1 MPNWTFDQQKVIDE
15 KDNNILV
22 SAAAGSG
29 KTAVLVER
37 IINKVVNYNVEVDS
51 LLVVTFTNAAAKE
64 MKERIRKALD
74 EAISKNPDSEFL
86 IRQNTLIANANIS
99 TIDSFCGRLVRENYN
114 DIGIDPSFRICD
126 SSEETIFFNDAI
138 DIVLDKNFASDNNE
152 SFMKLVNLYSST
164 SDYSIITGV
173 INRLSQKA
181 YAYPWPKEWLDQ
193 IKKPYSFGDDCNI
206 SDLPW
211 TNELYEYYIDSFVA
225 IRTELL
231 HFIEN
236 YAEDF
241 NTKPGKGNYVKTQID
256 NAISSLDNLCETS
269 NIEELYAEF
278 KDIKKMN
285 FAEKSVKKSFLF
297 PEESEEADKLY
308 YAYKGMAAVY
318 NKIHDDIEDSKVDDI
333 LEECKYVSE
342 YALELI
348 SLTEQTMDAFDEIK
362 RDNNAYTFNDV
373 ERFALNILR
382 DYEIKEITD
391 VAKEIRDSYTEVM
404 IDEYQDSNDLQEM
417 ILSTLSN
424 GSNMFM
430 VGDVKQSI
438 YAFRNANPDIFVNK
452 CHMYESDNKKGV
464 LINLKKNFRSRREVL
479 DVVNEV
485 FVNVM
490 TRDTCGIEYD
500 DNAKLYF
507 GAEELYSDDKDTDVE
522 ILIADSK
529 YGRNDDDT
537 IDDETTDD
545 NYGDEA
551 NSELYESARQV
562 EATIVAQRIIDL
574 IDSGYKVTSKDKEGN
589 IVNRDIKYSDIAII
603 LRGANSNGRE
613 YEEALLNHNI
623 PCVSP
628 NTKGYFDTVEV
639 KLMLSF
645 LAVID
650 NPCKDI
656 ELAAILHSPIF
667 GISNDM
673 LARIKIFSKENE
685 NKNDEIKSNY
695 YLYYKIEDYINS
707 NKSDEEISN
716 DEEFIRLVNAID
728 LINELRLMVNDTTIH
743 ELLEIIYD
751 KTSYLDYVS
760 SLFNGNVKRANLIAL
775 VDKALDYE
783 KTRFKGVFRFLKYI
797 DSMGEYNIDSGEA
810 SISSEND
817 DVVRILTM
825 HKSKGL
831 EFPVVFV
838 SDLGSQIRNM
848 DANNTILVHNKYG
861 IGMELRKDIGG
872 NKYKKN
878 TQYKN
883 YIKKT
888 MLINNMG
895 EEARLLYVAMTR
907 AKEKLIL
914 TAALE
919 KPEEKVNDYSRTK
932 MNYNRMINAKNRME
946 WIIRGIYSVN
956 EERLKSMIKFVEPQD
971 DLIKDIAEFTYITDK
986 KERFNNLLLSYPDN
1000 LRNVIEERLSYE
1012 YPYEI
1017 NDDIKTKYSVS
1028 EIKHNAMEEAFEEE
1042 KESMIPEF
1050 VGGEKRI
1057 EVNSGAL
1064 YGTAMHRVLECYDFF
1079 GDDYN
1084 DTLDSQIDSMKK
1096 SNLITEEQ
1104 FELINMDR
1112 IQNFLNSK
1120 IAGRMHRANLS
1131 DELWVEQPF
1140 VLQEEPSNLFKDI
1153 SSTLDPIIVQG
1164 IIDVFFI
1171 EDDEIVLLDYKT
1183 DNIKAPEE
1191 LINRYKAQIDL
1202 YAKALEKAF
1211 NKKVKEKILYS
1222 FSLEKTVK
1230 L

>member
-1 MPNWTFDQQKVIDE
+1 MPKWTTDQQKVIDE

-37 IINKVVNYNVEVDS
+37 IINKIVNFNVEVDS
-51 LLVVTFTNAAAKE
+51 LLVVTFTNAAARE

-74 EAISKNPDSEFL
+74 EAITKNPDSEFL

-126 SSEETIFFNDAI
+126 SSEETMFFNDAI
-138 DIVLDKNFASDNNE
+138 DIVLDNNFTSDNNE
-152 SFMKLVNLYSST
+152 SFMNLINLYSNT
-164 SDYSIITGV
+164 SDYSIITDV

-181 YAYPWPKEWLDQ
+181 YAYPWPKEWLEE
-193 IKKPYSFGDDCNI
+193 IKKPYLIGDDCNI
-206 SDLPW
+206 NDLFW
-211 TNELYEYYIDSFVA
+211 INELYEYYIDSFKA

-231 HFIEN
+231 CFCDDYE
-236 YAEDF
+236 ELFVKD
-241 NTKPGKGNYVKTQID
+241 GNYVKKQIENAVSSID
-256 NAISSLDNLCETS
+256 NICETS
-269 NIEELYAEF
+269 NIEEIYSMFEDIYKM
-278 KDIKKMN
+278 KD
-285 FAEKSVKKSFLF
+285 AEKSVKKSFNCD
-297 PEESEEADKLY
+297 EDSDEVDRLY
-308 YAYKGMAAVY
+308 SSYKGMAAIY
-318 NKIHDDIEDSKVDDI
+318 NKVRNDIIDNRVDDI
-333 LEECKYVSE
+333 LSECKYVSE
-342 YALELI
+342 YALQLI
-348 SLTEQTMDAFDEIK
+348 SLTEQTMDVFDEIK

-373 ERFALNILR
+373 ERFALNVLR
-382 DYEIKEITD
+382 DNETKEITD
-391 VAKEIRDSYTEVM
+391 VAKEIRASYTEVM

-452 CHMYESDNKKGV
+452 CHMYESDSEKGV

-479 DVVNEV
+479 DVVNDV

-490 TRDTCGIEYD
+490 TSDTCGIEYD

-507 GAEELYSDDKDTDVE
+507 GAEELYSDDKETDVE
-522 ILIADSK
+522 ILITDSK
-529 YGRNDDDT
+529 YCKNNDET
-537 IDDETTDD
+537 IDDDYDD
-545 NYGDEA
+545 GEA
-551 NSELYESARQV
+551 DSEIYESTRKV
-562 EATIVAQRIIDL
+562 EATIVAQRILDL
-574 IDSGYKVTSKDKEGN
+574 FDSGYKVTSKDKDN
-589 IVNRDIKYSDIAII
+589 KIINRDIRYSDVAII

-639 KLMLSF
+639 KLILSF

-667 GISNDM
+667 NISNDM
-673 LARIKIFSKENE
+673 LARIKLYSKENIK
-685 NKNDEIKSNY
+685 NKEEVKSNY
-695 YLYYKIEDYINS
+695 YLYYKIEDFISFY
-707 NKSDEEISN
+707 KSDETVAN
-716 DEEFIRLVNAID
+716 DEEFIRLVKALD
-728 LINELRLMVNDTTIH
+728 LINEIRLMVNDTPIH

-775 VDKALDYE
+775 IDKALDYE
-783 KTRFKGVFRFLKYI
+783 KTRFKGVFRFLRYI
-797 DSMGEYNIDSGEA
+797 DSMGEYQLDSGEA
-810 SISSEND
+810 SISSDND

-838 SDLGSQIRNM
+838 SDLGSQIKNM

-888 MLINNMG
+888 MLIDNMG

-914 TAALE
+914 TAVLN
-919 KPEEKVNDYSRTK
+919 KPEEKVNDYSRIK

-946 WIIRGIYSVN
+946 WIIRGICSVN
-956 EERLKSMIKFVEPQD
+956 KEYLNSMIKFVKPRD
-971 DLIKDIAEFTYITDK
+971 NMIKDIAEFTHIIDK
-986 KERFNNLLLSYPDN
+986 KERLNELLLSYPDN
-1000 LRNVIEERLSYE
+1000 LREMIKDRLSFK

-1042 KESMIPEF
+1042 KQSMIPSF
-1050 VGGEKRI
+1050 IDGDNDL
-1057 EVNSGAL
+1057 EVNTGAL
-1064 YGTAMHRVLECYDFF
+1064 YGTAMHRVLECYDFLS
-1079 GDDYN
+1079 DDYN
-1084 DTLDSQIDSMKK
+1084 TSLDSQIDSMKK

-1104 FELINMDR
+1104 FGLISKDR
-1112 IQNFLNSK
+1112 LKNFLDSE
-1120 IAGRMHRANLS
+1120 IANRMHKAILS
-1131 DELWVEQPF
+1131 DALWVEQPF
-1140 VLQEEPSNLFKDI
+1140 VLQEEPGNLFKDV

-1183 DNIKAPEE
+1183 DNVKEPEE
-1191 LINRYKAQIDL
+1191 LVLRYKAQIDL
-1202 YAKALEKAF
+1202 YAKALEMSF
-1211 NKKVKEKILYS
+1211 GKKVKERILYS
-1222 FSLEKTVK
+1222 FSLEKIVK

>member
-1 MPNWTFDQQKVIDE
+1 MPKWTTDQQKVIDE

-37 IINKVVNYNVEVDS
+37 IINKIVNFNVEVDS
-51 LLVVTFTNAAAKE
+51 LLVVTFTNAAARE

-74 EAISKNPDSEFL
+74 EAITKNPDSEFL

-138 DIVLDKNFASDNNE
+138 DIVLDNNFTSDNNE
-152 SFMKLVNLYSST
+152 SFMKLVDLYSST
-164 SDYSIITGV
+164 SNYSIITDV
-173 INRLSQKA
+173 INNLSQKA
-181 YAYPWPKEWLDQ
+181 YAYPWPKEWLEE
-193 IKKPYSFGDDCNI
+193 IKKPYLTSDDCNI
-206 SDLPW
+206 SELSW
-211 TNELYEYYIDSFVA
+211 ISELYEYYIDSFKA
-225 IRTELL
+225 IRTEIIS
-231 HFIEN
+231 FSDDYEEN
-236 YAEDF
+236 FAEGD
-241 NTKPGKGNYVKTQID
+241 NYVQKQIKNALSSID
-256 NAISSLDNLCETS
+256 NICETA
-269 NIEELYAEF
+269 NIEELYSISEG
-278 KDIKKMN
+278 INKMN
-285 FAEKSVKKSFLF
+285 VAEKSVKNSFDCGKDSDEVEVLC
-297 PEESEEADKLY
+297 A
-308 YAYKGMAAVY
+308 AYNNMASIY
-318 NKIHDDIEDSKVDDI
+318 NKVRDDIINNRVDDI
-333 LEECKYVSE
+333 LAECKYVSE
-342 YALELI
+342 YALQLI
-348 SLTEQTMDAFDEIK
+348 SLTEQTMDVFDEIK

-382 DYEIKEITD
+382 DYETKEITD

-452 CHMYESDNKKGV
+452 CHMYEGDNENGV

-479 DVVNEV
+479 NVVNDV

-490 TRDTCGIEYD
+490 TSDTCGIEYD

-507 GAEELYSDDKDTDVE
+507 GAEELYSDNKETDVE

-529 YGRNDDDT
+529 YGKNDSDTSDDDY
-537 IDDETTDD
+537 DD
-545 NYGDEA
+545 NDE

-562 EATIVAQRIIDL
+562 EATIVAQRILDL
-574 IDSGYKVTSKDKEGN
+574 FDSGYKVTSKDKDDK
-589 IVNRDIKYSDIAII
+589 IINRDIRYSDIAII

-667 GISNDM
+667 NISNDM
-673 LARIKIFSKENE
+673 LARIKLFSEESIKDKEE
-685 NKNDEIKSNY
+685 FKSNY
-695 YLYYKIEDYINS
+695 YLYYKIEDFITFNNS
-707 NKSDEEISN
+707 NEEVAN
-716 DEEFIRLVNAID
+716 EEEFVRLVNAIG
-728 LINELRLMVNDTTIH
+728 LINELRLMVNDTPIH

-775 VDKALDYE
+775 IDKALDYE
-783 KTRFKGVFRFLKYI
+783 KTRFKGVFRFLRYI
-797 DSMGEYNIDSGEA
+797 DTMEEYKLDSGEA

-838 SDLGSQIRNM
+838 SDLGSPIRNM

-861 IGMELRKDIGG
+861 IGMELRQDIGG

-914 TAALE
+914 TAAFD
-919 KPEEKVNDYSRTK
+919 KPKEKVNNYSRIK

-946 WIIRGIYSVN
+946 WIIRGICSVN
-956 EERLKSMIKFVEPQD
+956 KESLNGMIKYVEPRD
-971 DLIKDIAEFTYITDK
+971 NMIKDIAEFTYIIDK
-986 KERFNNLLLSYPDN
+986 KERFNELLLSYPDN
-1000 LRNVIEERLSYE
+1000 LREMIKDRLSFE

-1017 NDDIKTKYSVS
+1017 NNDIKTKYSVS

-1042 KESMIPEF
+1042 KQSMIPKFIE
-1050 VGGEKRI
+1050 GEKSSD
-1057 EVNSGAL
+1057 VNSGAL
-1064 YGTAMHRVLECYDFF
+1064 YGTAMHRVLECYDFLS
-1079 GDDYN
+1079 DDYN
-1084 DTLDSQIDSMKK
+1084 VALDSQIESMKK

-1104 FELINMDR
+1104 FELISEDKL
-1112 IQNFLNSK
+1112 QNFLNSEL
-1120 IAGRMHRANLS
+1120 ATRMHNANVK
-1131 DELWVEQPF
+1131 DNLWVEQPF
-1140 VLQEEPSNLFKDI
+1140 VLQEEPSNLFKDA
-1153 SSTLDPIIVQG
+1153 SSMLDPIIVQG

-1183 DNIKAPEE
+1183 DSVKEPEDLIK
-1191 LINRYKAQIDL
+1191 RYRAQIDL

-1230 L
+1230 I